1 MRQTWKLI
9 WQTGL
14 LAACYWSCEWLVR
27 LTGLP
32 VPGNVLGIIVLFTLL
47 CTGIVKEAWIS
58 EAATFLLKHLVFF
71 FVPIAV
77 GLMNWWGV
85 FYDYGWVLLAALLIS
100 SLLPLLAVGW
110 LSAWLQRRKDGCP
123 R

>member
-9 WQTGL
+9 WQTAL
-14 LAACYWSCEWLVR
+14 LAACYWACELFVR
-27 LTGLP
+27 VTGLP
-32 VPGNVLGIIVLFTLL
+32 VPGNVLGIIVLFILL
-47 CTGIVKEAWIS
+47 CSGVIKESWIS

-85 FYDYGWVLLAALLIS
+85 FYEYGWVLLAAILIS
-100 SLLPLLAVGW
+100 SLLPLLTVGW
-110 LSAWLQRRKDGCP
+110 LCALLQKRRDAC
-123 R
+123 RR